1 MYEPSNGTLAKD
13 RKETEAIFDNARYI
27 PTRSHTVLTMSSS
40 KFYQLSAMR
49 GDGQMQDM
57 SQFKGTVVYATN
69 VASK

>member
-1 MYEPSNGTLAKD
+1 MYGPSKGTRAKD
-13 RKETEAIFDNARYI
+13 SKETEAIAH
-27 PTRSHTVLTMSSS
+27 SVLTMASS

-57 SQFKGTVVYATN
+57 SEFKGTVVYATN